1 VAERAQAQYAVR
13 DEEDEPRLE
22 AGVWTLQF
30 WVTQNFTLGSFQRS
44 ALSAKRHFSP
54 RSALRAGLSLTADF
68 REARPR
74 EALGDSSEE
83 DAGNERTAEHDQQ
96 RVSLSAQY
104 VRYAFVE

>member
-1 VAERAQAQYAVR
+1 
-13 DEEDEPRLE
+13 L
-22 AGVWTLQF
+22 
-30 WVTQNFTLGSFQRS
+30 
-44 ALSAKRHFSP
+44 
-54 RSALRAGLSLTADF
+54 LTADF

-104 VRYAFVE
+104 VRYAFVEQPIVLFYGAGPEISYAREEVREETENVNGRCGIVETRTSSRTLGVGASAVLGASGSCART